1 MQFSG
6 VTEVEFT
13 WPNHR
18 LAHAQVWEGL
28 GVPSV
33 SSRKDG
39 CRFTPSNE
47 SNHDRWPQ
55 ELLHMDMV
63 GPSRVRSLGG
73 KWYVLVIVDDF
84 SRYSWVFFMETK
96 DEAFSHASALIL
108 RLKSEFPKGV
118 MQVLV
123 FINVITISG
132 VSLIVMAPWAKSD
145 IAQISLSWVELISP
159 WYAQR

>member
-1 MQFSG
+1 
-6 VTEVEFT
+6 
-13 WPNHR
+13 
-18 LAHAQVWEGL
+18 
-28 GVPSV
+28 
-33 SSRKDG
+33 
-39 CRFTPSNE
+39 
-47 SNHDRWPQ
+47 
-55 ELLHMDMV
+55 MDMV

-132 VSLIVMAPWAKSD
+132 VSLIVMAP
-145 IAQISLSWVELISP
+145 
-159 WYAQR
+159 

>member
-1 MQFSG
+1 
-6 VTEVEFT
+6 
-13 WPNHR
+13 
-18 LAHAQVWEGL
+18 
-28 GVPSV
+28 
-33 SSRKDG
+33 
-39 CRFTPSNE
+39 
-47 SNHDRWPQ
+47 
-55 ELLHMDMV
+55 
-63 GPSRVRSLGG
+63 
-73 KWYVLVIVDDF
+73 
-84 SRYSWVFFMETK
+84 METK

-108 RLKSEFPKGV
+108 RLKSEFPKGI